1 MPNAIFNFLKDQ
13 DQLGAGVSLNY
24 RSNASFG
31 TILGGVLSVITTLF
45 FTAFT
50 GLCIYTWA
58 FLPQFNQT
66 FTQSYLQRKSDTI
79 YTVPMQ
85 IFLPTVSVYSFA
97 EDGEVYVNNSTYFT
111 FYWSVNANFTSTE
124 VLPVSCFDL
133 IDSWDISYEEKSAI
147 AIEILDEA

>member
-79 YTVPMQ
+79 SRSRCKYFCQRSAFIALLRMAMCLSTIRPISHFTGQ
-85 IFLPTVSVYSFA
+85 STQTIPQLKPFLSA
-97 EDGEVYVNNSTYFT
+97 
-111 FYWSVNANFTSTE
+111 A
-124 VLPVSCFDL
+124 L
-133 IDSWDISYEEKSAI
+133 I
-147 AIEILDEA
+147 